1 MITKL
6 WNNVRTYMSSETGAM
21 TVEYLVLTAGAAGI
35 ALASSGAIRSSTT
48 DMSSNVGTSVSAVE
62 TASEF

>member
-6 WNNVRTYMSSETGAM
+6 WNNVRTYMSSEAGAM